1 MECGYD
7 CTGGAVDSSDSCS
20 TVCGDGETA
29 GAEACD
35 DGNTDDG
42 DGCSSTCSIEAGF
55 TCSGESA
62 CSLYVCSW
70 ITGNE
75 VCGDGYIL
83 GAERDDVNFC
93 DDGNT
98 DDNDGCSSTC
108 SVECGYSCSGGT
120 ASTADTCGTTC
131 GDSIKT
137 GAEACDD
144 GNTP

>member
-1 MECGYD
+1 MWIRLHGW
-7 CTGGAVDSSDSCS
+7 GGGSSDSCNTS
-20 TVCGDGETA
+20 CGDGETA

-75 VCGDGYIL
+75 VCGDCYIL

-108 SVECGYSCSGGT
+108 SV
-120 ASTADTCGTTC
+120 
-131 GDSIKT
+131 
-137 GAEACDD
+137 
-144 GNTP
+144 